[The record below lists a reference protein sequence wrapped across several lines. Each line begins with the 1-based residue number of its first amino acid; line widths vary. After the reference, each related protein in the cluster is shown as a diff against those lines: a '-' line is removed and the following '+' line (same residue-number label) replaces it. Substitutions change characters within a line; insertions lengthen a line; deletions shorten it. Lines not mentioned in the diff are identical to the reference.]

1 MVFSKFDS
9 LSVRPPTP
17 PKDLEDQP
25 QAADE
30 ALNQFLEDPFG
41 ETPALPKVVAATKN
55 LLNTPEQSPSS
66 DISIPSSSASSRK
79 RVNFELQLCTTP
91 HKKAI
96 ARSWTPSRSSPLR
109 PLPQTRVSRPLKSIL
124 KPSDE
129 TATPP
134 PNDEGATAHK
144 FKTFAEMLESIVKLL
159 ASSERPSRMDAYHS
173 LQRTMQAYDKLPDE
187 QALKRKMSL
196 LTQFIRRDVQAQS
209 PTGTGLD
216 SQMVGQSLKLLMALF
231 RITEAAAAMDDD
243 FCAFIVDRS
252 IQVAADSTMPKI
264 IVNTHLATLMQQN
277 FRPKIMNNAR
287 VEKLLDVLDTIHE
300 RIGGFSVQAYRIR
313 IFRKLIPQRPDV
325 MIKHTERW
333 FKHLLKAFMA
343 TQKDI
348 NQSALDMALTA
359 AKTIGDDRHVAK
371 SCLAILNRGA
381 PVVKLFTKEL
391 EKMLGGDHA
400 ALVPQIWAAVT
411 VLLRDSMNS
420 EAFPSLKEWLE
431 LFQKCI
437 ASSKDAVRIQTNVA
451 FSFLL
456 YAVNLA
462 PDTSDGWTK
471 MFLRIPQHQF
481 QRHFPQKMQERNVV
495 SSGYLTLLYYAFR
508 PTASHAQLDRYWREF
523 VANFWTTLLHD
534 AAGSVHTVAA
544 CRIVSALLN
553 GTRRPWQEQRALDQR
568 PQAMVQPGELPV
580 LDPKWV
586 RRSLPAILPLV
597 ETLLDAT
604 PFSEKEEQEDEPIK
618 TMWSAVLT
626 SLVEASSKEVM
637 ASSETKDA
645 MAHIVNLLRRV
656 WDSQTAQLAVTQ
668 QNEDTWANKFCFLIE
683 SVVQKLG
690 AFHFAEKCLIRNG
703 SDEFEV
709 ASTPSHRSRQHGTRI
724 SPLLYCI
731 DLLVNQSEG
740 KLPDAIRLR
749 AINLMLEPCFNTQ
762 NTRLGRLELL
772 RECSAAV
779 DKSLSTTFAP
789 SFWMSIASLLQLS
802 LQQTTSDSSEPEM
815 RPLGKE
821 YEMVVD
827 VLELGS
833 SCFLIEPRG
842 HEVLSVFIETVRKE
856 AGESAIILA
865 VIEKLSDRVL
875 KRTPNGEERS
885 CLPYITVLLQNL
897 PKQTNRRSLEQGRQ
911 ILWPSSPAIGRHPD
925 FDPYT
930 HLYAAIISVGTAA
943 YEKLDTDKVDTTVK
957 FLVALATS
965 IKDCATSHLA
975 VYLRK
980 TQDVIRMWVQDADRK
995 MQSSAQS
1002 LKALHGEVVGLWME
1016 VTKAIERLPRKDG
1029 QILLHL
1035 EPLITAGFVSRRRD
1049 IVNISIATWNKTFG
1063 KEESLRY
1070 PSQLE
1075 QALRRLRNSVEL
1087 SLPSLP
1093 ALEGD
1098 SVDGLSFYESDS
1110 STEEARPAYKSPRI
1124 RGSPFK
1130 IIKSA
1135 RKSTTRSPALSTPG
1149 SRRTSARQTPKVRL
1163 RHDNSQIQFEPIV
1176 SSPSNPFNQESQVLT
1191 ERQKEMIERQNL
1203 SGGLF
1208 ADMGA
1213 PSPQLDAAPSPME
1226 LHSDA
1231 MTADDLPMSNARTTP
1246 SKALAAMGPM
1256 DAFLGSSPTPHARKN
1271 TRKITSD
1278 DTSLATPT
1286 AVRTV
1291 KLANKDDLGSSPPR
1305 FEKESAVNAE
1315 QANSDILVGSSF
1327 DYRQP
1332 ETPYD
1337 TSFDEGTT
1345 IDEDALLDA
1354 VAKHSQNEDPSE
1366 VEPFSDVV
1374 MSDVPSSTI
1383 DVQLTAQLDAD
1394 IKAQTGTGTDA
1405 TGKPAPESNNEFVD
1419 ATSQPQSSMVHID
1432 QVGSD
1437 TEVDESE
1444 PPQSMVKKTSR
1455 VSRMDTR
1462 STSRVGDSFDS
1473 TPRSKRGTPQ
1483 SQSVRRSFRQSGT
1496 PSPLLSLGAQKQRK
1510 LTPAKSVARSKKT
1523 TMEEPQEEPNSTEPV
1538 ANEQPDSDGMLD
1550 NIVVDM
1556 SPKKG
1561 LSRGRK
1567 RKSTSDAEVVVPE
1580 THRKRGPVRRSQS
1593 LLSQVENSQDVFV
1606 EDTPAPKRARQSASQ
1621 DVSEA
1626 KNSQAQTKRLS
1637 HVQVT
1642 PKRSSESGRSSS
1654 LAGSTPAR
1662 EAASTPAVAPT
1673 PAICEP
1679 SASQQAGVAATPSRS
1694 FTERVILTPRSIIN
1708 QLKSLKDYLFS
1719 APQLV
1724 IGREE
1729 EREIDDALFD
1739 IRRSVLKAG
1748 LRGEKDGE
1756 QK

>member
-437 ASSKDAVRIQTNVA
+437 ASSKDA
-451 FSFLL
+451 
-456 YAVNLA
+456 
-462 PDTSDGWTK
+462 
-471 MFLRIPQHQF
+471 
-481 QRHFPQKMQERNVV
+481 
-495 SSGYLTLLYYAFR
+495 
-508 PTASHAQLDRYWREF
+508 
-523 VANFWTTLLHD
+523 
-534 AAGSVHTVAA
+534 
-544 CRIVSALLN
+544 
-553 GTRRPWQEQRALDQR
+553 
-568 PQAMVQPGELPV
+568 AMVQPGELPV

-865 VIEKLSDRVL
+865 VIEKVSDR
-875 KRTPNGEERS
+875 
-885 CLPYITVLLQNL
+885 
-897 PKQTNRRSLEQGRQ
+897 
-911 ILWPSSPAIGRHPD
+911 
-925 FDPYT
+925 
-930 HLYAAIISVGTAA
+930 TAA

-980 TQDVIRMWVQDADRK
+980 TQEVIRMWVQDADRK

-1075 QALRRLRNSVEL
+1075 QALRRLRNTVEL

-1621 DVSEA
+1621 DVSET